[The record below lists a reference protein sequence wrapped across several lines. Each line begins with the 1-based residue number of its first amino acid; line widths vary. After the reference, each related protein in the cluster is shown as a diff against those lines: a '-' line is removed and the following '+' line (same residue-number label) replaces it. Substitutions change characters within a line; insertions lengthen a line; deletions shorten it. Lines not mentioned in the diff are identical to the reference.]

1 MSKTIDVY
9 NLGKNTFNSCYTQLN
24 NDKKVLSY
32 YSQCI
37 EEYLNSI
44 EDYKNQLISIN
55 RKIDKY
61 SSIDKPF
68 HFLKKYEIIINIQC
82 NYFDNFLEL
91 SQKSFEHLKQSID
104 SNLASIST
112 FLSKTKEYSENIKT
126 NSETFF
132 KKSDKLFE
140 SLGDIEN
147 SLIEDYIKK
156 TYKIQI
162 NKDKDKNKN
171 YNIETLVN
179 DSHKYEKEFLGSKIN
194 MENLFKNFLMEY
206 NSNMKEIKKKMTQL
220 NEDCKKD
227 ILNIIQIM
235 KDNCNALITSL
246 NSDSQMIEQ
255 FDVKNNNFEK
265 NFSEYLNNEIKQDEL
280 FEVLNNEK
288 YHIKII
294 NEKERNNIEKVNFT
308 PKNSNKLNHNLC
320 ITGKDI
326 YNIVEKLYSYN
337 FETIKKDEYIL
348 EIEKQKLEIVETT
361 SKLLG
366 YNFNTTQFTNEV
378 ILSEK
383 ERNDF
388 INFVISKEEYIIE
401 FLTRINNYRSA
412 GKYELS
418 QDIFVLIKKI
428 FDKAADNLIKKDIQ
442 KMSNLLIIL
451 SQTFYIMKGNEKYY
465 LQKELKNKKFFRTVE
480 FWFNKLDIAISEE
493 LERFE
498 TDLIKNDI
506 NLNEKKKEKKKDEII
521 FSKFVS
527 FITSLNGF
535 EIEKEKVDNIILP
548 LIKKY
553 NIKDEIKNSIFSLL
567 DVYKNNS

>member
-68 HFLKKYEIIINIQC
+68 HFLKKFEIILNIQC
-82 NYFDNFLEL
+82 NYFDNFLDL

-104 SNLASIST
+104 SNLTSIST
-112 FLSKTKEYSENIKT
+112 FLSKTKEYSESIKT

-140 SLGDIEN
+140 SIGDTEK
-147 SLIEDYIKK
+147 SLIEDYIKN
-156 TYKIQI
+156 TYKINI
-162 NKDKDKNKN
+162 NKDKNKI
-171 YNIETLVN
+171 YNIETLVS
-179 DSHKYEKEFLGSKIN
+179 DSHKYEKEFLESKIN

-206 NSNMKEIKKKMTQL
+206 NFNMKEIKQKMTKL
-220 NEDCKKD
+220 NEDCKND
-227 ILNIIQIM
+227 ILNVIQIM
-235 KDNCNALITSL
+235 KDNCNTLLNSL
-246 NSDSQMIEQ
+246 NSDSQKIKQ
-255 FDVKNNNFEK
+255 FDIKNNNFEK
-265 NFSEYLNNEIKQDEL
+265 NYTEYLNNEIKQEEL

-294 NEKERNNIEKVNFT
+294 QEKERNTLEKENYIS
-308 PKNSNKLNHNLC
+308 KNNNKLNQYLC
-320 ITGKDI
+320 ISGKDI
-326 YNIVEKLYSYN
+326 FNIVEKLYSYN
-337 FETIKKDEYIL
+337 FETINKDEYIL
-348 EIEKQKLEIVETT
+348 EIEKHKIEIVETLG
-361 SKLLG
+361 KLLG
-366 YNFNTTQFTNEV
+366 YNFITTQFTNKV
-378 ILSEK
+378 IMSEK
-383 ERNDF
+383 EIKDF
-388 INFVISKEEYIIE
+388 INFVNSKEDYIIE

-412 GKYELS
+412 GRYELS
-418 QDIFVLIKKI
+418 QDIFFLVNKI
-428 FDKAADNLIKKDIQ
+428 FDKAADNLIKKDNQ
-442 KMSNLLIIL
+442 KISNLLIIL
-451 SQTFYIMKGNEKYY
+451 SQTFYIMKGDEKYF
-465 LQKELKNKKFFRTVE
+465 LQKELKNKEFFRTVD
-480 FWFNKLDIAISEE
+480 FWFNKLDICISEE

-498 TDLIKNDI
+498 NDLIKNDI
-506 NLNEKKKEKKKDEII
+506 NLNEKKKEQKKDEIL
-521 FSKFVS
+521 FTKFIS

-535 EIEKEKVDNIILP
+535 EIEKKKIDNIILP

-553 NIKDEIKNSIFSLL
+553 NIKDEMKNSFFSML
-567 DVYKNNS
+567 DVYKDNS